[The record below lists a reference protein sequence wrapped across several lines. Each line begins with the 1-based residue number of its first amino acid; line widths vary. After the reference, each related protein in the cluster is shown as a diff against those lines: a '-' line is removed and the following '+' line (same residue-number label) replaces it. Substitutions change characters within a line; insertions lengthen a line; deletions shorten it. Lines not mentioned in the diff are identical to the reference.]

1 MSSSYRYH
9 QDGSVPVAG
18 AVWVFGSNLAGR
30 HGAGAAKLAAQRYGA
45 RYGQGIGAAG
55 SSYAI
60 PTKDAQ
66 LRTMPIS
73 AIAPHVAVFLEHA
86 RAHPD
91 IEFFVTRVGCGLA
104 GHRDQDLA
112 ALFLGAPTNC
122 NFASD
127 WQQYLEP
134 AAQPTPSR
142 PRPR

>member
-1 MSSSYRYH
+1 MSTAYRYH
-9 QDGSVPVAG
+9 QDGGLPAAG
-18 AVWVFGSNLAGR
+18 SVWVFGSNLAGR
-30 HGAGAAKLAAQRYGA
+30 HGAGAAKVAAQRFGA
-45 RYGQGIGAAG
+45 HYGQGVGASG

-66 LRTMPIS
+66 LRTMPLS
-73 AIAPHVAVFLEHA
+73 GIAPHVAAFLDHA

-91 IEFFVTRVGCGLA
+91 LDFYVTRVGCGLA
-104 GHRDQDLA
+104 GHHDRDMA
-112 ALFLGAPTNC
+112 ALFSGAPSNC

-134 AAQPTPSR
+134 SAQPAPSR